1 MTAIRLS
8 LETNAT
14 GSDTLFDVWSH
25 TAIGLKCVFLI
36 NHILG
41 GLNSDTGNAA
51 DMKYNSKTD
60 GLEEDRVAN
69 PIIYDWEKTF
79 L

>member
-1 MTAIRLS
+1 M
-8 LETNAT
+8 
-14 GSDTLFDVWSH
+14 
-25 TAIGLKCVFLI
+25 CFLI
-36 NHILG
+36 NHILR
-41 GLNSDTGNAA
+41 GLDSDTGNAA

-69 PIIYDWEKTF
+69 PIIYDWEKKF